1 MGQLTGRL
9 WRIAALNLYRNRR
22 RTVLSVCIIAIA
34 VFALTS
40 AGGFGLYTYDSLR
53 ESTARDVG
61 HLTISQQGYFARE
74 EETPLANGLHFTPQ
88 LNRLLSTNPAIV
100 GIGPRIELTG
110 LISNGA
116 KSTIFMGLGVLP
128 QEFTLKGEFLDLRS
142 GHTIT
147 EPTKVNSGDA
157 AGQGDD
163 PQVMLGVDLAR
174 NLNVRV
180 GDSVTLLSTTAD
192 GALNALDFRVA
203 GIYSSG
209 VPEVDERQLYLH
221 LNAAQELLASDKVST
236 LSLYLHNTA
245 ATEAVAP
252 WVKQQ
257 LTDLGLAQSLE
268 VTPWQKLAFFYQKVK
283 DLYDRLFGVMGGVM
297 SLVVFVALFNTLTM
311 SVTERTREIGTLSAL
326 GAYPLDIIGG
336 FIREAVWL
344 AVLGSLLGT
353 LLTGVTSLTLQWADV
368 QMPAPPGRSA
378 GYPLHIYFSWQLAL
392 LCAAGV
398 MVICVLAAWLSARK
412 GVRKPITEAL
422 AYV

>member
-88 LNRLLSTNPAIV
+88 MNLLLSANPAIV

-147 EPTKVNSGDA
+147 APIMGNSGA
-157 AGQGDD
+157 TAEQVDD

-209 VPEVDERQLYLH
+209 VP
-221 LNAAQELLASDKVST
+221 
-236 LSLYLHNTA
+236 
-245 ATEAVAP
+245 
-252 WVKQQ
+252 
-257 LTDLGLAQSLE
+257 
-268 VTPWQKLAFFYQKVK
+268 
-283 DLYDRLFGVMGGVM
+283 
-297 SLVVFVALFNTLTM
+297 
-311 SVTERTREIGTLSAL
+311 
-326 GAYPLDIIGG
+326 
-336 FIREAVWL
+336 
-344 AVLGSLLGT
+344 
-353 LLTGVTSLTLQWADV
+353 
-368 QMPAPPGRSA
+368 
-378 GYPLHIYFSWQLAL
+378 
-392 LCAAGV
+392 
-398 MVICVLAAWLSARK
+398 
-412 GVRKPITEAL
+412 
-422 AYV
+422 

>member
-1 MGQLTGRL
+1 
-9 WRIAALNLYRNRR
+9 
-22 RTVLSVCIIAIA
+22 
-34 VFALTS
+34 
-40 AGGFGLYTYDSLR
+40 
-53 ESTARDVG
+53 
-61 HLTISQQGYFARE
+61 
-74 EETPLANGLHFTPQ
+74 
-88 LNRLLSTNPAIV
+88 
-100 GIGPRIELTG
+100 
-110 LISNGA
+110 
-116 KSTIFMGLGVLP
+116 
-128 QEFTLKGEFLDLRS
+128 
-142 GHTIT
+142 
-147 EPTKVNSGDA
+147 
-157 AGQGDD
+157 
-163 PQVMLGVDLAR
+163 
-174 NLNVRV
+174 
-180 GDSVTLLSTTAD
+180 
-192 GALNALDFRVA
+192 
-203 GIYSSG
+203 
-209 VPEVDERQLYLH
+209 
-221 LNAAQELLASDKVST
+221 
-236 LSLYLHNTA
+236 
-245 ATEAVAP
+245 TEAVAP

-257 LTDLGLAQSLE
+257 LTDLGLAQALE